1 MSVFSA
7 EWLILREPYDMAAR
21 NPVVL
26 KAAIDAFAQKPVFR
40 ILDLG
45 CGSGSILRTI
55 APRLNAKQD
64 WRLVDYDAALL
75 ARAEESAAA
84 LNVKA
89 SATRADLN
97 RDIESVLV
105 EPADLVTMSA
115 LLDLVSDEWLERFAN
130 CVADRGLH
138 VYAALSYDGRIE
150 MSPSHP
156 LDERIIEAVN
166 LHQRS
171 DKGFGPALGPSA
183 AAAAIEKLRRR
194 GFFVHQ
200 GPADWKAS
208 ERDVALQIEIVRGW
222 AGAARETGAM
232 STQHVEDWLAFR
244 QQHIAVGRPALCVG
258 HADFFAVPPSA

>member
-1 MSVFSA
+1 MSGFSA

-26 KAAIDAFAQKPVFR
+26 KAAIDAFAQKPVLR

-45 CGSGSILRTI
+45 CGSGSTLRTI

-75 ARAEESAAA
+75 ARANESAAA
-84 LNVKA
+84 LNIKA

-97 RDIESVLV
+97 REIESVLV

-115 LLDLVSDEWLERFAN
+115 LLDLVSDEWLERFVN

-138 VYAALSYDGRIE
+138 VYAALSYDGLIE
-150 MSPSHP
+150 MSPWHA
-156 LDERIIEAVN
+156 LDESIIEAVN

-171 DKGFGPALGPSA
+171 GKSFGPALGPSA
-183 AAAAIEKLRRR
+183 GAAAMEKLMRR

-208 ERDVALQIEIVRGW
+208 EWDVAFQIEIVRGW
-222 AGAARETGAM
+222 VGAARETGAM
-232 STQHVEDWLAFR
+232 STQDIEDWLAFR
-244 QQHIAVGRPALCVG
+244 QQHISAGCASLRVG